1 MRSFQHSVLSH
12 QLRHL
17 KLTTDNFMGAH
28 GMNNGNGNLNSQQSH
43 LHVAI
48 IMDGSGRW
56 GVARGLPRVEGHRA
70 GRSAVRQTVLA
81 ALAQSVHTLTLFTFS
96 TDNWGRPVNEV
107 AELMRTFEEFF
118 RADAPVLAA
127 QGARIS
133 ATGRRDRLPDYLR
146 DAIGRIEAASAGEN
160 ELHVRLAIDYSGRE
174 AILAAA
180 RRFQPSADDSAESFA
195 CLLAE
200 ADGAAEQVP
209 DVDLL
214 IRTGGELRLSN
225 CPLWEIAYAEFYFTA
240 CLWPDFGPADLEAA
254 LQDFHT
260 RQRRFGKIPN
270 GITET
275 VIE

>member
-1 MRSFQHSVLSH
+1 
-12 QLRHL
+12 
-17 KLTTDNFMGAH
+17 MGAH

-70 GRSAVRQTVLA
+70 GRAAVRRTILA
-81 ALAQSVHTLTLFTFS
+81 ALQQGVHTLTLFTFS
-96 TDNWGRPVNEV
+96 TDNWGRPENEV
-107 AELMRTFEEFF
+107 AELMHTFEGFF
-118 RADAPVLAA
+118 RVDAPALAA
-127 QGARIS
+127 QGVRIS
-133 ATGRRDRLPDYLR
+133 VMGRRDRLPDDLR
-146 DAIGRIEAASAGEN
+146 EAIEKIEARSVREKA
-160 ELHVRLAIDYSGRE
+160 LHVRLAIDYSGRD

-180 RRFQPSADDSAESFA
+180 LRFQLSADDSAERFA

-200 ADGAAEQVP
+200 GDAIDEQVP

-225 CPLWEIAYAEFYFTA
+225 CPLWEIAYAELYFTA
-240 CLWPDFGPADLEAA
+240 CLWPDFGAADLAAA

-260 RQRRFGKIPN
+260 RQRRFGRIPA
-270 GITET
+270 GIPEA
-275 VIE
+275 VME